1 MYFKYYFRSSLNA
14 KTISGIDEYLYCC
27 MVQIKLVSSDDEI
40 LQIKELQT
48 KNLRQYISDEEA
60 ASQGF
65 LTASY
70 TIEYLKAMNASFP
83 SVIAK
88 DGDQVIG
95 YAMITTPEMREGHDL
110 ISDLFNNIDR
120 CSYKEILLKDA
131 KYVVVGQLCVGK
143 DYRGQDLVSR
153 MYDYFANAVKD
164 QYDYM
169 VTDVDCDNHR
179 SLKAHA
185 KAGFEVIDSLVYGG
199 KRWDIVIRSTK

>member
-1 MYFKYYFRSSLNA
+1 LLNA
-14 KTISGIDEYLYCC
+14 KTISGLDEYLYWC

-48 KNLRQYISDEEA
+48 QNLRKYISDEEA
-60 ASQGF
+60 ASEGF

-70 TIEYLKAMNASFP
+70 TIEYLKVMNASFP

-88 DGDQVIG
+88 DGDTVVG
-95 YAMITTPEMREGHDL
+95 YAMITTHAVREGHDL
-110 ISDLFNNIDR
+110 IKDLFNNIDR
-120 CSYKEILLKDA
+120 CTYSGTLLKNA

-143 DYRGQDLVSR
+143 NYRGQNLVKR
-153 MYDYFANAVKD
+153 MYDFFADAVKV
-164 QYDYM
+164 QYDFM
-169 VTDVDCDNHR
+169 VTDVDCDNQR

-199 KRWDIVIRSTK
+199 KKWDIVIRPTK

>member
-1 MYFKYYFRSSLNA
+1 M
-14 KTISGIDEYLYCC
+14 I
-27 MVQIKLVSSDDEI
+27 QIKLVSSDDEI
-40 LQIKELQT
+40 LQIKALQT
-48 KNLRQYISDEEA
+48 KNLRQNISDEEA

-88 DGDQVIG
+88 DDEQVVG
-95 YAMITTPEMREGHDL
+95 YAMITIPEMKEGHDL
-110 ISDLFNNIDR
+110 IKDLFNNIDR
-120 CSYKEILLKDA
+120 CMYKNILLRDA

-143 DYRGQDLVSR
+143 GYRGQDLVNR
-153 MYDYFANAVKD
+153 MYDHFANAVEG

-199 KRWDIVIRSTK
+199 KKWDIVIRSTK

>member
-1 MYFKYYFRSSLNA
+1 MYFKYNSKSLINA
-14 KTISGIDEYLYCC
+14 KTISIIDDYLYRC
-27 MVQIKLVSSDDEI
+27 MIQIKLVSSDDEI

-48 KNLRQYISDEEA
+48 KNLRQNISDEEA

-70 TIEYLKAMNASFP
+70 TVEYLKAMNASFS

-88 DGDQVIG
+88 DGDQVVG

-110 ISDLFNNIDR
+110 IKDLFNNIDR
-120 CSYKEILLKDA
+120 CSYGHILLKDA

-143 DYRGQDLVSR
+143 DYRGQNLVSR
-153 MYDYFANAVKD
+153 MYDYFAVAVKD

>member
-1 MYFKYYFRSSLNA
+1 MLNA
-14 KTISGIDEYLYCC
+14 KTISVGDEYLYWN

-48 KNLRQYISDEEA
+48 NNLRQYISDEEA

-70 TIEYLKAMNASFP
+70 TIEYLKAMNTSFP

-88 DGDQVIG
+88 DGEQVVG

-110 ISDLFNNIDR
+110 IKDLFRNIDR
-120 CSYKEILLKDA
+120 CSYRENPLKDA

-143 DYRGQDLVSR
+143 GYRGQDLVKQ
-153 MYDYFANAVKD
+153 MYDYFANAVKE

-199 KRWDIVIRSTK
+199 KKWDIVIRSTK